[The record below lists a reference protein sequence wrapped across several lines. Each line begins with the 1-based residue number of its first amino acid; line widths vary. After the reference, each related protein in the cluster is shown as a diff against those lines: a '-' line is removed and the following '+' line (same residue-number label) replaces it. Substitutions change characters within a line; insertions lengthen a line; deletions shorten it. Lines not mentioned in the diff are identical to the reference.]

1 MTLADYFSVM
11 ASPLVSIIIP
21 VFNSKPYLHRC
32 LDSVIEQRFEE
43 MVEILLV
50 DDGSTDGSAAICD
63 EYARNYALI
72 SVFHTGNR
80 GASLARRWGL
90 ERARGE
96 YVTFVDSDDFISS
109 NYLSSLYDLEKRF
122 NLGISACA
130 VQQIQ
135 PGEIPKDSSS
145 IVHSEILDGDELF
158 HRFFKYEFWGLYGKL
173 YRKQLVMSIPFPK
186 ATLCEDYYVT
196 ARLFHLVKRIAYS
209 SEPLYYYEEHAGSLS
224 RGAFSLRSFEEFD
237 NVLDVYLLT
246 AAEMPAFRLNALSN
260 AIETAVKLLW
270 ASRQARAFY
279 QDQRRKLKAFLAE
292 HRKDLLA
299 CPNLFSKTKAL
310 ALLLSL

>member
-1 MTLADYFSVM
+1 MTLADYLSVM
-11 ASPLVSIIIP
+11 VSPLVSIIIP
-21 VFNSKPYLHRC
+21 VFNSEPYLHRC

-96 YVTFVDSDDFISS
+96 YVTFVDSDDFISR

-145 IVHSEILDGDELF
+145 IVRPGILEGDELF
-158 HRFFKYEFWGLYGKL
+158 HRFFKYEFWGVYGKL
-173 YRKQLVMSIPFPK
+173 YRKELLMSIPFPK

-196 ARLFHLVKRIAYS
+196 AQLLHLVERIAYS
-209 SEPLYYYEEHAGSLS
+209 PEQLYHYEVHLGSLS

-237 NVLDVYLLT
+237 NVKAVFDFILVNRPEYRS
-246 AAEMPAFRLNALSN
+246 FALSN
-260 AIETAVKLLW
+260 AVESAVKLLL
-270 ASRQARAFY
+270 ASH
-279 QDQRRKLKAFLAE
+279 KNNKAFPEQRKRLSAFLSE
-292 HRKDLLA
+292 HQFELLTCKPLNPKTRLLA
-299 CPNLFSKTKAL
+299 FCC
-310 ALLLSL
+310 SL